1 MTTAEVPNLVG
12 HSPKFGYLSLIG
24 CCIPHLAAVEKKIKT
39 ETTAEALRRFR
50 IIARCQALWR
60 GYVVR
65 RAQRPGGGV
74 AGVSDAISDAV
85 ADDVADAVTDAAA
98 DAVTEAVRA

>member
-24 CCIPHLAAVEKKIKT
+24 CCIPHFAAVEKKIKT

-65 RAQRPGGGV
+65 RALAEAHENKQQQKR
-74 AGVSDAISDAV
+74 
-85 ADDVADAVTDAAA
+85 AARNA
-98 DAVTEAVRA
+98 QEAELQVYPMLSVML